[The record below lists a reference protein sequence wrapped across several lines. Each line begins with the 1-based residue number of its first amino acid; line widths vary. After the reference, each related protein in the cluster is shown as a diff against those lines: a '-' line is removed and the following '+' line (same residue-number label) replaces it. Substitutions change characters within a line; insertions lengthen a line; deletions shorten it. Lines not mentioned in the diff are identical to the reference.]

1 MNPEYAA
8 AVIRFVIA
16 NKMKEQSIADGHGT
30 LWRKLHGQTRK
41 QLMKKKVVLSRSNMG
56 IVPASGTWA
65 EDAFV
70 CFWVFMN
77 KPITSKDI
85 FIQEG
90 SGIAL
95 TFLGA
100 AVGSVASS
108 GSFGTTMQ
116 QISNIKSTADDIS
129 GFAGKANSA
138 VSGGGGIAAGL
149 DTAWRAG
156 MWDSVL
162 GTSNEFAFA
171 VDEGLSFGCAAISG
185 PLNKWTVDMKLWDN
199 KRDMISFMAHAERKG
214 FNTLAAR
221 QYIRDLCD
229 HGGVNWSYN
238 TSMPSS

>member
-1 MNPEYAA
+1 MNPGYAA

-56 IVPASGTWA
+56 TVPASGTWK

-100 AVGSVASS
+100 AVGSAASS
-108 GSFGTTMQ
+108 GGFGTAMQ
-116 QISNIKSTADDIS
+116 QMSNIKSSADDIS
-129 GFAGKANSA
+129 GFAGKVNSA
-138 VSGGGGIAAGL
+138 VSGGSGIAAGF

-171 VDEGLSFGCAAISG
+171 ADEGLSFGCAAISG
-185 PLNKWTVDMKLWDN
+185 PLNKWTINMKLWDN
-199 KRDMISFMAHAERKG
+199 KRSMISFMAHAETKG
-214 FNTLAAR
+214 INTLAAR
-221 QYIRDLCD
+221 QYIRELCD
-229 HGGVNWSYN
+229 NGRVNWSYN
-238 TSMPSS
+238 TSAPSI